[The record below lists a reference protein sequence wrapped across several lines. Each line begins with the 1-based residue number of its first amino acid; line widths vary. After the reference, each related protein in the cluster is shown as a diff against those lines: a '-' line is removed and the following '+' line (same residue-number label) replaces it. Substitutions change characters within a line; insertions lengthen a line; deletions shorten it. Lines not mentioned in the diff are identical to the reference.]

1 MNSYAT
7 EVIADDSGKWAGN
20 GLRWPL
26 TPAGHEAAAKYVANL
41 MDRWM
46 LVRETRVIESPDQP
60 TEEVKA

>member
-26 TPAGHEAAAKYVANL
+26 TPEGHEAATKWVANL

-46 LVRETRVIESPDQP
+46 SVRETRVIESPDQP
-60 TEEVKA
+60 TEGVKA